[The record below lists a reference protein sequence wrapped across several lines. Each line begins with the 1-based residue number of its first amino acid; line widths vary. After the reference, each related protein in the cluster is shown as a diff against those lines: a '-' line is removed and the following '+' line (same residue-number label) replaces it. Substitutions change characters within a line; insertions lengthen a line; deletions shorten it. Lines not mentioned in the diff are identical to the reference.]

1 MEIVTTPNTVNST
14 QLTDTAMTFDT
25 QSTMDIL
32 NNTNNNSTVE
42 REVNC
47 MMQIHSLQSKVCRW
61 VEKKKESRFL
71 FVFIIVK
78 WDKFKYFTHSTYTH

>member
-1 MEIVTTPNTVNST
+1 MENITTPNTVNST
-14 QLTDTAMTFDT
+14 QLTGTAMTFDT

-47 MMQIHSLQSKVCRW
+47 MMHIHSLQSKVCRW
-61 VEKKKESRFL
+61 VEKKKIFRFFSCL
-71 FVFIIVK
+71 LL
-78 WDKFKYFTHSTYTH
+78 